1 LADPINFIAEKVV
14 PRTSD
19 NLATPTKAAATW
31 VRVGREIE
39 RSAKERIKFDQ
50 VTEKLGYPSLRLGW
64 ASAPL
69 DVIGDFL
76 RGFDKIMLDIYRYP
90 DKVKKAAEVLVKPIV
105 DQALRF
111 INRGSKYIMIPLHL
125 NEYLSPKIYK
135 EFYWPT
141 LKEVILEIHKAGAKS
156 IVFFEGQHEQHLE
169 TILDLPR
176 GWGVAYFEKTDVV
189 KAKELLKNHTCVMGG
204 LPISLVVNC
213 TPERID
219 EYIKNLLE
227 KVKPGGGFILSTG
240 VGYVPAETPTENLTA
255 VIEAVEK
262 YGKY

>member
-1 LADPINFIAEKVV
+1 M
-14 PRTSD
+14 
-19 NLATPTKAAATW
+19 
-31 VRVGREIE
+31 
-39 RSAKERIKFDQ
+39 
-50 VTEKLGYPSLRLGW
+50 GW

-111 INRGSKYIMIPLHL
+111 IKRGSKYVMIPLHL

-135 EFYWPT
+135 EFYWPI
-141 LKEVILEIHKAGAKS
+141 LKEVILEIYKAGAKS

-204 LPISLVVNC
+204 
-213 TPERID
+213 
-219 EYIKNLLE
+219 
-227 KVKPGGGFILSTG
+227 
-240 VGYVPAETPTENLTA
+240 
-255 VIEAVEK
+255 
-262 YGKY
+262 